1 MSEEESDKVFSENI
15 DKTVKAARKMDVKSS
30 KITRAINEY
39 MYENKI
45 DKISEKDLDGVFNK
59 LQLIVGTSGSKVQFT
74 SEVREK
80 VKKAFE
86 EKMIEDKKG
95 NGFDGK
101 DATTTIRKAL
111 GDDGVITYNAKL
123 SDTDPE
129 LKNLYDDLL
138 HKIKQI
144 NTYNEIGKVK
154 YKSSL
159 SNINKLFDEIDKKEK
174 K

>member
-1 MSEEESDKVFSENI
+1 
-15 DKTVKAARKMDVKSS
+15 
-30 KITRAINEY
+30 
-39 MYENKI
+39 MYENRV

-59 LQLIVGTSGSKVQFT
+59 LQEIVGTSSGKVQFT
-74 SEVREK
+74 DEIRYK

-95 NGFDGK
+95 NGFDKK

-111 GDDGVITYNAKL
+111 GDDGVINYDAKL
-123 SDTDPE
+123 SDIDPE

-138 HKIKQI
+138 HKIKEI